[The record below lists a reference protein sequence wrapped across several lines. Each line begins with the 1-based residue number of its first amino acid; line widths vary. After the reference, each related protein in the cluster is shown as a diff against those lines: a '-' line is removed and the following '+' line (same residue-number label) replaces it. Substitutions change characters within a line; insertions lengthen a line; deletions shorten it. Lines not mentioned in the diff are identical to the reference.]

1 MYDFFKKASMLLMA
15 ACMAVSPAIALAG
28 TAETD
33 FNAATGTGTVSFAG
47 KPGREQTV
55 SLSIYYPEAVSYS
68 EDSICWADQKVT
80 SSEGTVSFDYAVEAD
95 SPSGWYTGIAKSNL
109 EKSPAEF
116 TFYYSNNAAEIIAA
130 FEALTADTAAAFIE
144 QYTVTTPVFKSD
156 YEPNPGKDALAPYFF
171 ALKEES
177 TVEDITDINTLY
189 NLSLAMYNLN
199 TAVDYKTV
207 DKFLAED
214 NEIFNLDLN
223 EDYERLK
230 QEICTAILAEI
241 NSEDG
246 LKSYDKLVSVYSN
259 VLVLTA
265 INSASTA
272 GSTAALGSAIVKYAE
287 KIGIDADEYAKF
299 DSDAFNR
306 GLIGTAYE
314 SIEKFKEAYDARLEA
329 MDDEDNGSDDTTTSS
344 KSKRT
349 GGGGGVSMP
358 ASPVINTVAGFSDIA
373 HVQWAKEA
381 IDYLASNGIVNGYSD
396 RIFAPDDNVTRE
408 QFVKML
414 VEAFELKAASALCEF
429 EDVDKSQWYY
439 TYIAS
444 AYDSK
449 IVTGIS
455 DTEFGI
461 GAPISRQDMA
471 VMAYRCAKACG
482 MSLGLGEL
490 AFDDKS
496 DIYLYAEEAVGALSI
511 AGIINGFEDGTFRPQ
526 GLCTRA
532 QAAKVIY
539 ELLQKM

>member
-1 MYDFFKKASMLLMA
+1 MYDFLRKASVLLMA

-55 SLSIYYPEAVSYS
+55 SLSIYYPEAASHS
-68 EDSICWADQKVT
+68 EDTICWAAQEVT
-80 SSEGTVSFDYAVEAD
+80 SAEGTVSFAYAVEAD

-116 TFYYSNNAAEIIAA
+116 TFYYSSNAAEIIAA
-130 FEALTADTAAAFIE
+130 FKALTADTAAGFIE

-156 YEPNPGKDALAPYFF
+156 YEPNPGKDALAPYFY

-177 TVEDITDINTLY
+177 AVEDITGINTLY

-207 DKFLAED
+207 DKFLSED
-214 NEIFNLDLN
+214 NEIFNLDIN
-223 EDYERLK
+223 DDYERLK
-230 QEICTAILAEI
+230 QEICTAILAEL
-241 NSEDG
+241 NSENG
-246 LKSYDKLVSVYSN
+246 LKSYDRLVSVYNN

-265 INSASTA
+265 INSASAA
-272 GSTAALGSAIVKYAE
+272 GSTAALDSAIVKYAE
-287 KIGIDADEYAKF
+287 AIGIDADEYAEF

-306 GLIGTAYE
+306 GLIGTVYE

-329 MDDEDNGSDDTTTSS
+329 MDGEDTGSDDATTPS
-344 KSKRT
+344 KPKRT
-349 GGGGGVSMP
+349 GGGGVSMP
-358 ASPVINTVAGFSDIA
+358 ASPVVNTAAGFGDIA

-408 QFVKML
+408 QFIKML
-414 VEAFELKAASALCEF
+414 VEAFELKAATASCEF
-429 EDVDKSQWYY
+429 DDVDKSQWYY

-461 GAPISRQDMA
+461 GTPISRQDMA

-482 MSLGLGEL
+482 MSLGMGEL

-496 DIYLYAEEAVGALSI
+496 DIYPYAEDAAGALSM